1 MTPSTKK
8 FFGKG
13 LPGVDPAT
21 LRGKL
26 IVIEGSDGSGRT
38 THIKLLRDWLERSGY
53 ATEEV
58 GLMRSTLV
66 SEELE
71 QAKQGNTLGPI
82 TQTLFY
88 ATDFADQLENKII
101 PALRSSFIV
110 LADRYIYTM
119 MARAILRGL
128 DYEWI
133 KRVYAIALIPDAVI
147 YLEVP
152 PKVLAERIFRKGEL
166 LDYWESGMDILR
178 SGDRYTNFIK
188 YQRQLVTEFKKMQ
201 KIYGFDVVNG
211 NRSPRLVSKE
221 LQGKIQGILGN
232 GAELGQ

>member
-1 MTPSTKK
+1 MTTTAKR
-8 FFGKG
+8 FFGQG

-38 THIKLLRDWLERSGY
+38 THINLLRDWLERSGY

-58 GLMRSTLV
+58 GLKRSMLV

-82 TQTLFY
+82 TQSLFY
-88 ATDFADQLENKII
+88 ATDFADQLENKIV

-119 MARAILRGL
+119 MARAIVRRL
-128 DYEWI
+128 DGEWV
-133 KRVYAIALIPDAVI
+133 KQVYSIALIPDAVF

-152 PKVLAERIFRKGEL
+152 PKVLAERIYRKNQL

-178 SGDRYTNFIK
+178 GGDMYTNFIK
-188 YQRQLVTEFKKMQ
+188 YQRMMVSEFKKMQ
-201 KIYGFDVVNG
+201 QTYGFDVVNG
-211 NRSPRLVSKE
+211 NRSPKLVSKD
-221 LQGKIQGILGN
+221 LQAKIAGILGN

>member
-1 MTPSTKK
+1 MTPSQKR
-8 FFGKG
+8 FFGTG

-38 THIKLLRDWLERSGY
+38 THINLLRDWLERSGY

-58 GLMRSTLV
+58 GLKRSMLV

-71 QAKQGNTLGPI
+71 QAKQGNILGPL
-82 TQTLFY
+82 TLTLFY

-119 MARAILRGL
+119 MARAIVRKL
-128 DYEWI
+128 DPEWVKTI
-133 KRVYAIALIPDAVI
+133 YNIALIPDAVF

-152 PKVLAERIFRKGEL
+152 PRVLAERIYRKGQL
-166 LDYWESGMDILR
+166 LDYWESGMDTMH
-178 SGDRYTNFIK
+178 SGDMYASFIR
-188 YQRQLVTEFKKMQ
+188 YQRQMVVEFKKMQ

-211 NRSPRLVSKE
+211 NRSPKLVSKD
-221 LQGKIQGILGN
+221 LQAKIQGILGD
-232 GAELGQ
+232 GGG

>member
-1 MTPSTKK
+1 
-8 FFGKG
+8 
-13 LPGVDPAT
+13 
-21 LRGKL
+21 
-26 IVIEGSDGSGRT
+26 
-38 THIKLLRDWLERSGY
+38 LERSGY

-58 GLMRSTLV
+58 GLKRSMLV

-88 ATDFADQLENKII
+88 ATDFADQLENKIV

-119 MARAILRGL
+119 MARAIVRRL
-128 DYEWI
+128 DGEWV
-133 KRVYAIALIPDAVI
+133 KQVYSIALIPDAVF

-152 PKVLAERIFRKGEL
+152 PKVLAERIYRKNQL

-178 SGDRYTNFIK
+178 GGDMYTNFIK
-188 YQRQLVTEFKKMQ
+188 YQRMMVSEFKKMQ
-201 KIYGFDVVNG
+201 QTYGFDVVNG
-211 NRSPRLVSKE
+211 NRSPKLVSKD
-221 LQGKIQGILGN
+221 LQAKIAGILGN

>member
-1 MTPSTKK
+1 MMPPPKK
-8 FFGKG
+8 FFGQG

-38 THIKLLRDWLERSGY
+38 THINLLRDWLERSGY

-58 GLMRSTLV
+58 GLKRSTLV

-71 QAKQGNTLGPI
+71 TAKQGNTLGPI

-119 MARAILRGL
+119 MARAIVRRL
-128 DYEWI
+128 DPEWV
-133 KRVYAIALIPDAVI
+133 RQVYSIALIPDAVF

-152 PKVLAERIFRKGEL
+152 PRVLAERIYRKGGL
-166 LDYWESGMDILR
+166 LDYWESGMDIMR
-178 SGDRYTNFIK
+178 GGDMYTVFIR
-188 YQRQLVTEFKKMQ
+188 YQRMLVAEFKKMQ
-201 KIYGFDVVNG
+201 QTYGFDVING
-211 NRSPRLVSKE
+211 NRSPRVVNKD
-221 LQGKIQGILGN
+221 LQARIQGILKN
-232 GAELGQ
+232 GD

>member
-1 MTPSTKK
+1 MTPSQKK

-38 THIKLLRDWLERSGY
+38 THINLLRDWLERSGY

-58 GLMRSTLV
+58 GLKRSMLV

-82 TQTLFY
+82 TQSLFY
-88 ATDFADQLENKII
+88 ATDFADQLENKIV

-119 MARAILRGL
+119 MARAIVRRL

-133 KRVYAIALIPDAVI
+133 KQIYSIALIPDAVF

-152 PKVLAERIFRKGEL
+152 PKVLAERIYRKNQL
-166 LDYWESGMDILR
+166 LDYWESGMDIMR
-178 SGDRYTNFIK
+178 SGDMYTNFIK
-188 YQRQLVTEFKKMQ
+188 YQRMMVAEFKKMQ
-201 KIYGFDVVNG
+201 KTYGFDVVNG
-211 NRSPRLVSKE
+211 NRSPKLVSKD
-221 LQGKIQGILGN
+221 LQAKIAGILGN
-232 GAELGQ
+232 GAELTP

>member
-1 MTPSTKK
+1 MTPSHKK
-8 FFGKG
+8 FFGTG

-38 THIKLLRDWLERSGY
+38 THINLLRDWLERSGY

-58 GLMRSTLV
+58 GLKRSTLV
-66 SEELE
+66 AEELD
-71 QAKQGNTLGPI
+71 QAKQGNILGPL
-82 TQTLFY
+82 TLTLFY

-119 MARAILRGL
+119 MARAIVRKL
-128 DYEWI
+128 DPEWV
-133 KRVYAIALIPDAVI
+133 KRIYNIALIPDAVF

-152 PKVLAERIFRKGEL
+152 PKILAERIHRKNQL
-166 LDYWESGMDILR
+166 LDYWESGMDIIH
-178 SGDRYTNFIK
+178 SGDMYASFIR
-188 YQRQLVTEFKKMQ
+188 YQRQMVVEFKKMQ
-201 KIYGFDVVNG
+201 KIYGFDVISG
-211 NRSPRLVSKE
+211 NRSPKLVNKD
-221 LQGKIQGILGN
+221 LQAKIQGILGN
-232 GAELGQ
+232 GKD

>member
-1 MTPSTKK
+1 MNTKR
-8 FFGKG
+8 FFGTG

-38 THIKLLRDWLERSGY
+38 THINLLRDWLERSGY

-58 GLMRSTLV
+58 GLKRSMLV

-82 TQTLFY
+82 TQSLFY
-88 ATDFADQLENKII
+88 ATDFADQMENKIV

-119 MARAILRGL
+119 MARAIVRGM
-128 DYEWI
+128 EPAWV
-133 KRVYAIALIPDAVI
+133 KQVYSIALVPDAVF

-152 PKVLAERIFRKGEL
+152 PAVLAERIFRKGEL
-166 LDYWESGMDILR
+166 LDYWESGMDIMR
-178 SGDRYTNFIK
+178 SGDMYTNFIK
-188 YQRQLVTEFKKMQ
+188 YQRMMVTEFRKMQ

-211 NRSPRLVSKE
+211 NRQSKLVSRE
-221 LQGKIQGILGN
+221 LQAKTQQVVQL
-232 GAELGQ
+232 

>member
-1 MTPSTKK
+1 MTPTQKR
-8 FFGKG
+8 FFGTG

-38 THIKLLRDWLERSGY
+38 THINLLRDWLERSGY
-53 ATEEV
+53 ATAEV
-58 GLMRSTLV
+58 GLKRSMLV

-71 QAKQGNTLGPI
+71 QAKQGNILGPL
-82 TQTLFY
+82 TLTLFY

-119 MARAILRGL
+119 MARAIVRKL
-128 DYEWI
+128 DPEWVKTI
-133 KRVYAIALIPDAVI
+133 YNIALIPDAVF

-152 PKVLAERIFRKGEL
+152 PRVLAERIYRKGQL
-166 LDYWESGMDILR
+166 LDYWESGMDVAHT
-178 SGDRYTNFIK
+178 GDMYASFIR
-188 YQRQLVTEFKKMQ
+188 YQRQMVTEFKAMQ
-201 KIYGFDVVNG
+201 KTYGFDVVNG
-211 NRSPRLVSKE
+211 NRSPRLVNKD
-221 LQGKIQGILGN
+221 LQAKIQGILGD
-232 GAELGQ
+232 GQG